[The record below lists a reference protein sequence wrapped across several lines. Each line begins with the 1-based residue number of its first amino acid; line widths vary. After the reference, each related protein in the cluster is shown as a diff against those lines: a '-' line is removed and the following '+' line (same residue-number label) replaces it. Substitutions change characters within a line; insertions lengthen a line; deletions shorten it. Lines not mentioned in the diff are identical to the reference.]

1 MPNID
6 LAGHAAWLESK
17 RRSRDRRAEAR
28 RARRRTRGQRTGA
41 LVAAVS
47 LTFAAGG
54 AFAHER
60 ASSSASVRSTG
71 SSVAALQSA
80 LGVAADG
87 VYGPQT
93 RAAVRRFQRSRGLA
107 ADGIAGPVTLAAL
120 GLSGR
125 TTSSGGGSAPSGSSS
140 STLAEDRRMR
150 VRREPGRRL
159 ALRPLPREVP
169 VLARDVARPRR
180 QRRPCRGLRS
190 RAGPHRRKAARRP
203 RHRALAQLRVAHA
216 HRSVSGSSRM
226 RRMRAGTPPAT
237 ALAGRSLVTTV
248 LVPTIALSPTLTPRR
263 MQAP

>member
-1 MPNID
+1 VPNID

-140 STLAEDRRMR
+140 STLAKIAACESGGNPAA
-150 VRREPGRRL
+150 VSPSGRY
-159 ALRPLPREVP
+159 
-169 VLARDVARPRR
+169 
-180 QRRPCRGLRS
+180 RGKYQFS
-190 RAGPHRRKAARRP
+190 RATWRDLGGSGDPAAASEAEQDRIAAKLLAAR
-203 RHRALAQLRVAHA
+203 
-216 HRSVSGSSRM
+216 
-226 RRMRAGTPPAT
+226 GT
-237 ALAGRSLVTTV
+237 
-248 LVPTIALSPTLTPRR
+248 
-263 MQAP
+263 APWPNCA

>member
-140 STLAEDRRMR
+140 STLAKIAACESGGNPAA
-150 VRREPGRRL
+150 VSPSGRY
-159 ALRPLPREVP
+159 
-169 VLARDVARPRR
+169 
-180 QRRPCRGLRS
+180 RGKYQFS
-190 RAGPHRRKAARRP
+190 RATWRDLGGSGDPAAASEAEQDRIAAKLLAAR
-203 RHRALAQLRVAHA
+203 
-216 HRSVSGSSRM
+216 
-226 RRMRAGTPPAT
+226 GT
-237 ALAGRSLVTTV
+237 
-248 LVPTIALSPTLTPRR
+248 
-263 MQAP
+263 APWPNCA